1 MAYKRGFRS
10 KLTIWAGIGL
20 ISLIYPY
27 TTPCCAFFTGIKNE
41 VRNEVH
47 SIKDS
52 QTKEFSDIKAGI
64 NDVSVSLGKIETN
77 LNAQAQ
83 VQAKIQMGV
92 DKSNTQSAS
101 AGRDITTTNDSV
113 LMKFIFDKII
123 YVIGLIIG
131 LIGVLVAS
139 YERLLKT
146 KQVWISNLVA
156 SNNEKDEKNDKWF
169 QEKLGKVLNGGGKL

>member
-1 MAYKRGFRS
+1 MADKCDLRH
-10 KLTIWAGIGL
+10 KWTALVVWAGIVG
-20 ISLIYPY
+20 ISLINPY

-92 DKSNTQSAS
+92 DKSNTQSA
-101 AGRDITTTNDSV
+101 GRDIKTSIYNDPKVWQSMAGI
-113 LMKFIFDKII
+113 LFAII
-123 YVIGLIIG
+123 MF
-131 LIGVLVAS
+131 
-139 YERLLKT
+139 LLKDNMST
-146 KQVWISNLVA
+146 KKWLCNVIKSKMEYK
-156 SNNEKDEKNDKWF
+156 EKL
-169 QEKLGKVLNGGGKL
+169 EKLGGKL